1 MRQARLKHHRAF
13 CRCWML
19 LALFIAATIYAIH
32 HDCERRIKHL
42 KKASGRKSGSANE
55 RAATAQ
61 RELNAARAKETIG
74 RGAEVC
80 CDGGPALFSHV
91 EI

>member
-32 HDCERRIKHL
+32 HTGETAH
-42 KKASGRKSGSANE
+42 ANYHE
-55 RAATAQ
+55 NVQAVETMEAAVQ
-61 RELNAARAKETIG
+61 RMREELETAARLHKIMENADHDAI
-74 RGAEVC
+74 RM
-80 CDGGPALFSHV
+80 
-91 EI
+91 